1 MNSHAEIVY
10 DKTESDKTESALDKA
25 EYANTKTSRDKTG
38 GGILE
43 FAWKKTEKLRA
54 LNRNLLFNKNEWAN
68 SEPTLD
74 KIECAKSESVREK
87 KM

>member
-10 DKTESDKTESALDKA
+10 DKTESDKTESALDKT
-25 EYANTKTSRDKTG
+25 EYANTKTSRQNG
-38 GGILE
+38 GRYFGICLKE
-43 FAWKKTEKLRA
+43 NRKTESAKPKSA
-54 LNRNLLFNKNEWAN
+54 FYKNEWAN

>member
-10 DKTESDKTESALDKA
+10 DKTESDKTESALDKT

-43 FAWKKTEKLRA
+43 FAWKKTEKQR
-54 LNRNLLFNKNEWAN
+54 
-68 SEPTLD
+68 
-74 KIECAKSESVREK
+74 
-87 KM
+87 